1 VKRSA
6 LPSGALTAL
15 AALVGTLALPLVAQ
29 AQRPPDFLLRTP
41 RVSVGARVGYAVPF
55 ASSEIFDFTREQLTV
70 ERSDFNAPS
79 IGGQLAIRV
88 TPRVDIAVD
97 LAWSKSETKSEFRD
111 WVDLDD
117 LPIEQWT
124 EFQRAPVVFGVKA
137 YLKERGRS
145 IGRFA
150 WIPEAWTPFV
160 GGGAGWVF
168 YRFEQDGEFVDFE
181 TFDIFRDRF
190 TSEGST
196 PTIHV
201 FGGADWSLGPM
212 VFLTAEGRYSW
223 AEVDMSG
230 DFVDFDPMDLSGF
243 QVTAGFSIRF

>member
-1 VKRSA
+1 
-6 LPSGALTAL
+6 
-15 AALVGTLALPLVAQ
+15 
-29 AQRPPDFLLRTP
+29 
-41 RVSVGARVGYAVPF
+41 VSLGVRVGYAVPF

-70 ERSDFNAPS
+70 DRSDFHALS
-79 IGGQLAIRV
+79 LSGHFAVSV

-97 LAWSKSETKSEFRD
+97 VGHSRSETKSEFRE

-117 LPIEQWT
+117 LPIEQFT
-124 EFQRAPVVFGVKA
+124 EFQRTPLVVGVKA
-137 YLKERGRS
+137 YLRERGRS

-150 WIPEAWTPFV
+150 WIPEAWAPFV
-160 GGGAGWVF
+160 GLGGGWVF
-168 YRFEQDGEFVDFE
+168 YRFEQDGDFVDFE
-181 TFDIFRDRF
+181 TFDIFFDRF
-190 TSEGST
+190 TSDGST

-201 FGGADWSLGPM
+201 YGGADWSLGPT

-243 QVTAGFSIRF
+243 QATAGVSIRF